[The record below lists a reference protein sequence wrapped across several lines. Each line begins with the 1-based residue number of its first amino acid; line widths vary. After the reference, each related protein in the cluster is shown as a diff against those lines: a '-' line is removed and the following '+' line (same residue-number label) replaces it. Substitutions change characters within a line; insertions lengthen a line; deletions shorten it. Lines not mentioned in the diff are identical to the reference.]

1 MALVEAKGPMFLYTS
16 SLRESEPIDGCKF
29 RELSVSETQ
38 RRAAFIVAT

>member
-29 RELSVSETQ
+29 GELSETQ
-38 RRAAFIVAT
+38 RLAAFMVAT